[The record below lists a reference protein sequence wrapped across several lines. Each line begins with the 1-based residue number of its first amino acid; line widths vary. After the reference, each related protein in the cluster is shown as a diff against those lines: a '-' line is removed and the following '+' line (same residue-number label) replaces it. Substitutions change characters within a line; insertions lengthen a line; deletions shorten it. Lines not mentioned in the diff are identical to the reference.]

1 VIMSVMVLVVSSALF
16 FFYVQAFCEKALRRE
31 FSHPYFQDI
40 ITSIRLEY
48 PRLRDT
54 FAANASFN
62 YSDAC
67 LTLKCDF
74 MTLEYLLKNSDPSR
88 RHLSGRERLLVLYF
102 RFLLLC
108 LPIRHAFKLQEKQAV
123 LGLAAFLQFFAN
135 SVGEK
140 LSVNSTLTAAS
151 GLES

>member
-1 VIMSVMVLVVSSALF
+1 MIMSVLVLVVSSALF

-31 FSHPYFQDI
+31 FSRPYFQDI
-40 ITSIRLEY
+40 ITAIRLDY
-48 PRLRDT
+48 PLLRDSFT
-54 FAANASFN
+54 ANASSN

-88 RHLSGRERLLVLYF
+88 RHLSGRERLLILYF
-102 RFLLLC
+102 RFLLFC
-108 LPIRHAFKLQEKQAV
+108 LPIRHAFKLQEEQAV
-123 LGLAAFLQFFAN
+123 LRLATILQFFAN

-140 LSVNSTLTAAS
+140 LSVNSTLIAAS